1 MSDRLRGIL
10 PPVTVPFDHKGHVE
24 LDLYAKNIDY
34 YNTFNLSGA
43 VVLGSNGEGPLL
55 SDEESLTL
63 VKETRNRLSR
73 SKVVIVG
80 AAREATD
87 QASDFIA
94 RVADHGGDYAL
105 VAAPSYYKRSMTEE
119 VLYGHYGRVA
129 DSSPIP
135 LLIYH
140 VPQCTGLRMSAASI
154 VRLSEHGNIAGVK
167 ESSGDLALQAEILQS
182 VPPSFSVLVGSA
194 PTLLPSL
201 IQGAAGGIVAIACVL
216 PALTLELFEAFSAGQ
231 WDKAVSIQRLIR
243 PAAVA
248 VTTRFGVG
256 GLKAA
261 LDIVGL
267 AGGVPRL
274 PLPPLGDPER
284 AAMRSI
290 LERTGAL
297 EPA

>member
-10 PPVTVPFDHKGHVE
+10 PPVTVPFDHEGHVE

-63 VKETRNRLSR
+63 VRQTRKRLSR

-87 QASDFIA
+87 HTLDFVA
-94 RVADHGGDYAL
+94 RVADQGGDYAL
-105 VAAPSYYKRSMTEE
+105 VAAPGYYKRSMTEE
-119 VLYGHYGRVA
+119 VLYAHYARVA

-154 VRLSEHGNIAGVK
+154 VRLSTHDNIAGVK

-182 VPPSFSVLVGSA
+182 APPSFSVLVGSA

-231 WDKAVSIQRLIR
+231 WDKAVSIQRLIG

-274 PLPPLGDPER
+274 PLPPLAAPER